1 MFVTSNQQYRKTVEK
16 AELSQRTLVLW
27 ERYDFGIT

>member
-16 AELSQRTLVLW
+16 AELSQSAMALW
-27 ERYDFGIT
+27 ERFGFV